1 MASKNYTVTG
11 MTCEHCVAAVKDEV
25 GDLAGVSGVNVDL
38 TSGAMTVEGEGFT
51 DSAIAE
57 AVEEAGYALA

>member
-1 MASKNYTVTG
+1 M
-11 MTCEHCVAAVKDEV
+11 
-25 GDLAGVSGVNVDL
+25 DL